1 MGSVVCRLRVENSA
15 TLIRGP
21 GVVFDTVN
29 EGLSTTGGEGPR
41 RWLDKA
47 EVLADTVAQLRK
59 DLNAPDLVV
68 PEGGEGAFEALRAQV
83 LPVVEERH
91 RQGQHALGVVLY
103 RVDLPE
109 AHAKRSMAAGGLPEL
124 AGQLVLRCLQKVL
137 TRKRF
142 AGLG

>member
-1 MGSVVCRLRVENSA
+1 
-15 TLIRGP
+15 
-21 GVVFDTVN
+21 VN
-29 EGLSTTGGEGPR
+29 EGLSTTGGEGLR

-83 LPVVEERH
+83 LPVVEERS

-109 AHAKRSMAAGGLPEL
+109 AHAKRCMAAGGLPEL

>member
-1 MGSVVCRLRVENSA
+1 M
-15 TLIRGP
+15 
-21 GVVFDTVN
+21 N
-29 EGLSTTGGEGPR
+29 EELSTTGGGVR

-47 EVLADTVAQLRK
+47 EVLAETVAQLRK
-59 DLNAPDLVV
+59 DLNAPELAE
-68 PEGGEGAFEALRAQV
+68 PEVGEGAFEALRAQV
-83 LPVVEERH
+83 LPVVEARH

-124 AGQLVLRCLQKVL
+124 AGQVVLRCLQKVL

>member
-1 MGSVVCRLRVENSA
+1 MNDE
-15 TLIRGP
+15 
-21 GVVFDTVN
+21 
-29 EGLSTTGGEGPR
+29 LSTTGGGGLRLRLSE
-41 RWLDKA
+41 A

-59 DLNAPDLVV
+59 DLNAPDLEV
-68 PEGGEGAFEALRAQV
+68 PEVGEGAFEALRAQV
-83 LPVVEERH
+83 LPVVEDRS

-109 AHAKRSMAAGGLPEL
+109 AHAKRCMAAGGHPEL